1 MSRCVWDL
9 PGSGIDPVSP
19 ALAGGFFTTEPPHQ
33 GSSCMV
39 NTVQISFICSLT
51 ITMSF
56 FSFILQQNFATE
68 KLRVIKPCLWPQIQT
83 VSSGGHQSWLSSW
96 LAATTF
102 HLPLFPSFQFSS
114 VHFSH
119 SAVSDSLRLHES
131 QHARPPCPS
140 PTPGVH
146 PNSCPSSQ

>member
-56 FSFILQQNFATE
+56 FSFIENENEAQKKKKKETFT
-68 KLRVIKPCLWPQIQT
+68 KSHKVY
-83 VSSGGHQSWLSSW
+83 VSGYLE
-96 LAATTF
+96 LYPILLDPETTF
-102 HLPLFPSFQFSS
+102 FSPDMIYSCVPSHLSWVRFSS
-114 VHFSH
+114 V
-119 SAVSDSLRLHES
+119 A
-131 QHARPPCPS
+131 Q
-140 PTPGVH
+140 
-146 PNSCPSSQ
+146 SCPTL